1 MIDRQR
7 YYGFFDGGRFFL
19 TRHMGISR
27 MNQVAIPARNAT
39 RQRLHSSGRVAGGL
53 VENLQMIKRK
63 IKLVPRFN
71 GRCAA

>member
-39 RQRLHSSGRVAGGL
+39 RQQLHSSGCRRAGR
-53 VENLQMIKRK
+53 ESAMIKRK